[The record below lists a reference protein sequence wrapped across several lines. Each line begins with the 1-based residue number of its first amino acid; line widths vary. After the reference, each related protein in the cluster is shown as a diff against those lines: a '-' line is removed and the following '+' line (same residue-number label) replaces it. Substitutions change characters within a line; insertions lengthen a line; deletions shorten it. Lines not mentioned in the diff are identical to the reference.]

1 MEIYQGK
8 NKKLCPS
15 CHKEVQIEMKFCPN
29 CGSKIEKTQN
39 LNLKLA
45 ESKTKREKI
54 ALIPI
59 ITATLVVTSV
69 LYSIL
74 DKRTPN
80 NSSGSKITK
89 TNMKPDS
96 TQCSIINKAGISF
109 EELKKIEKYT
119 GFRICNILVGYI
131 QPYLSTWAPLI
142 KIEFGNNL
150 KQNVK
155 PNNAIQIRYR
165 FRFNNKVLG
174 SNLSNC
180 NISFDEDIFP
190 NMRFECESVQR
201 IETIYMPKEKTFVD
215 LLDDEGNLIT
225 TITIPNTDVTEKFI
239 KSTY

>member
-1 MEIYQGK
+1 
-8 NKKLCPS
+8 
-15 CHKEVQIEMKFCPN
+15 MKFCPN

-109 EELKKIEKYT
+109 EELKNRKIY
-119 GFRICNILVGYI
+119 RI
-131 QPYLSTWAPLI
+131 
-142 KIEFGNNL
+142 
-150 KQNVK
+150 
-155 PNNAIQIRYR
+155 
-165 FRFNNKVLG
+165 
-174 SNLSNC
+174 
-180 NISFDEDIFP
+180 
-190 NMRFECESVQR
+190 
-201 IETIYMPKEKTFVD
+201 
-215 LLDDEGNLIT
+215 
-225 TITIPNTDVTEKFI
+225 
-239 KSTY
+239 